1 MRRIAQVAGIGA
13 AAVGL
18 LFGSAGVASADD
30 RGYLDDLA
38 AHGMTYGGWM
48 GIPSPAQAIRLGHI
62 ICDNIKYSGDP
73 RAGFN
78 FVSNA
83 GVPDYLID
91 GAQHELCPD
100 TL

>member
-1 MRRIAQVAGIGA
+1 
-13 AAVGL
+13 
-18 LFGSAGVASADD
+18 
-30 RGYLDDLA
+30 
-38 AHGMTYGGWM
+38 M